1 MKTVN
6 QLSEVEI
13 KAGIRA
19 LMQGYLNKGYQ
30 PEALHTYTNLI
41 GEPLYWRSRLRGGD
55 GKKIFPISFNGEA
68 FELKEPTHDG
78 KKPLYGLAR
87 IKDVDTLYLV
97 EGEYKSDWLNKIGI
111 ATVAT
116 TGASSHES
124 LDFSPLL
131 GKTVYLWPDNDEA
144 GKKHIE
150 AVRAILNGLGCT
162 THLIDIEPLG
172 LSPKGDVFDWLKI
185 NHPAVFEKG
194 ATAEVFQ
201 AAKNAVLGL
210 ECIVEAIAENL
221 IKPDVQ
227 SEVKA
232 AKEPEGESLDATI
245 ERLSKLRPA
254 EYSRVKDAE
263 AKRLGIK
270 CGALDQEIRIKQ
282 KEKDAANGAPFEV
295 IEPWASP
302 VNGEALLNEVLATI
316 HRHVICSPNTARAAT
331 LWIVHTYLLDAV
343 YCSPMAVIT
352 APDKGCGKTTFLEV
366 MAEMVYQPIPTSSIS
381 AAALYRTIDQYQPTL
396 LIDEVDSFLAG
407 DESMR
412 GILNSGHKRKGA
424 YVMRCEGDDNQMKR
438 FSTWAAKLLSGISAK
453 NLHDT
458 ITSRAVILEL
468 RKKLP
473 TETIAS
479 NRNNEAHYHAI
490 CRKLVRWSADIE
502 QQVRKATTSLPD
514 ALDDRQKDNWE
525 PLLTIADL
533 AGGKWPALARET
545 AIALCTN
552 AEVKSHRAEFLEDVR
567 TVFET
572 QQIDRISTAD
582 LIKYLCDDEEAS
594 WATYNRGKPINPR
607 QISNLLKG
615 YGIVSNTLRFSG
627 KSSAKGFEKDQF
639 LDAWARY
646 VDVSLG
652 VSAVTPPYPLQ
663 PNEYKAP
670 SVTDEKPLSVTRNIL
685 RNGVTDVTDSE
696 NLSVT
701 LQANNYKACNGI
713 EDKLGEAQKEKGN
726 HSQNTSKN
734 GLEDSSVTSE
744 NLSKGAIP
752 TKQYLDESWDRFI
765 AEKDDQEPPFQ
776 EATV

>member
-6 QLSEVEI
+6 QLTEVEI

-19 LMQGYLNKGYQ
+19 LMQGYINKGYQ
-30 PEALHTYTNLI
+30 PEALHTYTNHN
-41 GEPLYWRSRLRGGD
+41 GELLYWRSRLRGSE
-55 GKKIFPISFNGEA
+55 GKKIFPISWSGEV

-78 KKPLYGLAR
+78 KKPLYGLAK
-87 IKDVDTLYLV
+87 IKDADTIYLV
-97 EGEYKSDWLNKIGI
+97 EGEYKADWLNKIGI
-111 ATVAT
+111 TTAAT
-116 TGASSHES
+116 TGASSHDS
-124 LDFSPLL
+124 LDFAPLT
-131 GKTVYLWPDNDEA
+131 GKSVYLWPDNDDA
-144 GKKHIE
+144 GKKHME
-150 AVRAILNGLGCT
+150 AVRILLNGLGCT
-162 THLIDIEPLG
+162 THLLDIDALELPL
-172 LSPKGDVFDWLKI
+172 KGDAFDWLKAHHAGI
-185 NHPAVFEKG
+185 FNKPS
-194 ATAEVFQ
+194 AEVLK
-201 AAKNAVLGL
+201 AAKDAVLGL
-210 ECIVEAIAENL
+210 PLAIQEEAENL
-221 IKPDVQ
+221 IKPVIQ
-227 SEVKA
+227 SEVIPV
-232 AKEPEGESLDATI
+232 KEPEGESLDETI

-282 KEKDAANGAPFEV
+282 KDKDAANGAPFEV

-302 VNGEALLNEVLATI
+302 VNGETLLNDVLATI
-316 HRHVICSPNTARAAT
+316 HKHVICSPHTARAAT
-331 LWIVHTYLLDAV
+331 LWIAHTYLLDAV
-343 YCSPMAVIT
+343 YCSPLAVIT

-381 AAALYRTIDQYQPTL
+381 AAALYRTIEQYHPTL

-424 YVMRCEGDDNQMKR
+424 FVMRCDGDDNQMKR

-458 ITSRAVILEL
+458 ITSRAIILEL

-473 TETIAS
+473 TEMIAS

-490 CRKLVRWSADIE
+490 CRKLVRWTSDIE

-525 PLLTIADL
+525 PLLAIADI
-533 AGGKWPALARET
+533 AGGKWPTMARET
-545 AIALCTN
+545 ATALCTN
-552 AEVKSHRAEFLEDVR
+552 AEVKSYRAEFLEDVR
-567 TVFET
+567 TVFESH
-572 QQIDRISTAD
+572 QIDRISTAD
-582 LIKYLCDDEEAS
+582 LIKYLCDDEEAN
-594 WATYNRGKPINPR
+594 WATYNRGKPISPR
-607 QISNLLKG
+607 QLSNLLKG

-627 KSSAKGFEKDQF
+627 KPSAKGFEKEQF
-639 LDAWARY
+639 LDVWARY

-663 PNEYKAP
+663 PNEYKAS

-685 RNGVTDVTDSE
+685 RNVVTDVTDSE

-701 LQANNYKACNGI
+701 LQANKYKACNGI
-713 EDKLGEAQKEKGN
+713 EDKLGEAQKEKST
-726 HSQNTSKN
+726 HPQNVSKN
-734 GLEDSSVTSE
+734 GFEGVSVTSE
-744 NLSKGAIP
+744 NPSKGAIP